1 MYIDSSTSIFYCR
14 VVCTWRLSGM
24 TYVPLNSSCHSL
36 AGMDASSV
44 IPKSSSDP
52 TTSLTM
58 EPAAKRRHLPSETSL
73 FRVLCPTTKAASLT
87 SLIRH
92 LQTLTGTKIHINSF
106 SSSSVEDECVIHIIS
121 NSNNHKDRVGTATCE
136 EEEENKEDE
145 EDNEGCSPA
154 QQALLRIF
162 DRMVRVSSD
171 EKEKLKENDRE
182 WDGLNSGDV
191 FSCRLLAA
199 SSQVGCVLG
208 RGGKI
213 VEKIRHESGAQV
225 RVLSKDHLPPCAS
238 AGDELILISGN
249 FSAVKKALL
258 SVSSCLQDNPR
269 VDTTNSGSTK
279 PSLGVLYGTSLLPHV
294 DPFPQRGF
302 SSSLHA
308 GDYHLR
314 GYYSFSGPENTG
326 SGNRMFLEEE
336 VIFKLLCQLEKVGSL
351 IGKGGCIIRALQ
363 SETGASIKIADAACD
378 SDERVVV
385 ISARENS
392 EQKHSPAQEAVIQV
406 HCRIAQ
412 IGFEPGA
419 AVVARLLVHSQ
430 QIGCLLGKGGFI
442 INEMR
447 RATGASIRIF
457 PKEQVPKC
465 GYPND
470 EVVQVIGSFQSVQD
484 ALFHITSRL
493 RETILPMNP
502 LSPNLGAPPYL
513 PRFPEMPPFFR
524 PRHNPASPRNYPSP
538 VGHSHGHDRSAFP
551 SQAPD
556 YPSSFSHGTD
566 RSGPSNMDRV
576 PYPCGSE
583 RPGHCS
589 TFDRPS
595 SSPRPWNPQTV
606 SSGNHR
612 GTSDVFGLASKN
624 GPLRSGSQAPIPTST
639 NIEITIPET
648 CLGHVRGENNSHL
661 TQIQQSSGAKVLI
674 NDLKPGATE
683 GVVLVSGTPKQTH
696 AAQSLIQAFIFCG
709 QTPP

>member
-1 MYIDSSTSIFYCR
+1 MEALWND
-14 VVCTWRLSGM
+14 

-36 AGMDASSV
+36 AQMDDSSV

-58 EPAAKRRHLPSETSL
+58 EPAAKRRHLTSETSL

-87 SLIRH
+87 GLIRH

-162 DRMVRVSSD
+162 DRMVRVSGD
-171 EKEKLKENDRE
+171 EKEKLKESDRE

-238 AGDELILISGN
+238 AGDELIL
-249 FSAVKKALL
+249 
-258 SVSSCLQDNPR
+258 
-269 VDTTNSGSTK
+269 
-279 PSLGVLYGTSLLPHV
+279 
-294 DPFPQRGF
+294 
-302 SSSLHA
+302 
-308 GDYHLR
+308 
-314 GYYSFSGPENTG
+314 
-326 SGNRMFLEEE
+326 
-336 VIFKLLCQLEKVGSL
+336 
-351 IGKGGCIIRALQ
+351 
-363 SETGASIKIADAACD
+363 
-378 SDERVVV
+378 
-385 ISARENS
+385 NS

-502 LSPNLGAPPYL
+502 LSPNFGAPPYL

-551 SQAPD
+551 SQPPD

-589 TFDRPS
+589 TLDRPS
-595 SSPRPWNPQTV
+595 SSPRTWNPQTV

-624 GPLRSGSQAPIPTST
+624 GPLRSSGSQAPIATST

>member
-1 MYIDSSTSIFYCR
+1 
-14 VVCTWRLSGM
+14 
-24 TYVPLNSSCHSL
+24 
-36 AGMDASSV
+36 MDASPV

-58 EPAAKRRHLPSETSL
+58 EPAAKRRHVPSETSL

-121 NSNNHKDRVGTATCE
+121 NSNNHKDRVSTATCE

-162 DRMVRVSSD
+162 DRMVRVSGD

-182 WDGLNSGDV
+182 WDGLNSREV
-191 FSCRLLAA
+191 FSCRLLVA

-238 AGDELILISGN
+238 AGDELIL
-249 FSAVKKALL
+249 
-258 SVSSCLQDNPR
+258 
-269 VDTTNSGSTK
+269 
-279 PSLGVLYGTSLLPHV
+279 
-294 DPFPQRGF
+294 
-302 SSSLHA
+302 
-308 GDYHLR
+308 
-314 GYYSFSGPENTG
+314 
-326 SGNRMFLEEE
+326 
-336 VIFKLLCQLEKVGSL
+336 
-351 IGKGGCIIRALQ
+351 
-363 SETGASIKIADAACD
+363 
-378 SDERVVV
+378 
-385 ISARENS
+385 NS

-412 IGFEPGA
+412 IGLEPGA

-442 INEMR
+442 IAEMR

-502 LSPNLGAPPYL
+502 LSPNFGAPPYL

-538 VGHSHGHDRSAFP
+538 VGHSHGHDRSAIP
-551 SQAPD
+551 SQPPD

-566 RSGPSNMDRV
+566 RSGPSNGDRV

-589 TFDRPS
+589 SFDRPS
-595 SSPRPWNPQTV
+595 SSPRPWNPQTI

-624 GPLRSGSQAPIPTST
+624 GPHRSGSQAPIPTST

-674 NDLKPGATE
+674 HDLKPGATE
-683 GVVLVSGTPKQTH
+683 GVVIVSGTPKQTH

-709 QTPP
+709 QTQP

>member
-1 MYIDSSTSIFYCR
+1 MEALWND
-14 VVCTWRLSGM
+14 

-36 AGMDASSV
+36 AQMDDSSV

-58 EPAAKRRHLPSETSL
+58 EPAAKRRHLTSETSL

-87 SLIRH
+87 GLIRH

-162 DRMVRVSSD
+162 DRMVRVSGD
-171 EKEKLKENDRE
+171 EKEKLKESDRE

-302 SSSLHA
+302 SSSLRA

-326 SGNRMFLEEE
+326 AGNRMFLEEE

-502 LSPNLGAPPYL
+502 LSPNFGAPPYL

-524 PRHNPASPRNYPSP
+524 PRHNPASP
-538 VGHSHGHDRSAFP
+538 H
-551 SQAPD
+551 
-556 YPSSFSHGTD
+556 

-589 TFDRPS
+589 TLDRPS
-595 SSPRPWNPQTV
+595 SSPRTWNPQTV

-624 GPLRSGSQAPIPTST
+624 GPLRSSGSQAPIATST

>member
-238 AGDELILISGN
+238 AGDELIL
-249 FSAVKKALL
+249 
-258 SVSSCLQDNPR
+258 
-269 VDTTNSGSTK
+269 
-279 PSLGVLYGTSLLPHV
+279 
-294 DPFPQRGF
+294 
-302 SSSLHA
+302 
-308 GDYHLR
+308 
-314 GYYSFSGPENTG
+314 
-326 SGNRMFLEEE
+326 
-336 VIFKLLCQLEKVGSL
+336 
-351 IGKGGCIIRALQ
+351 
-363 SETGASIKIADAACD
+363 
-378 SDERVVV
+378 
-385 ISARENS
+385 NS

-624 GPLRSGSQAPIPTST
+624 GPLRSSGSQAPIPTST

>member
-1 MYIDSSTSIFYCR
+1 
-14 VVCTWRLSGM
+14 
-24 TYVPLNSSCHSL
+24 
-36 AGMDASSV
+36 MDASPV

-58 EPAAKRRHLPSETSL
+58 EPAAKRRHVPSETSL

-121 NSNNHKDRVGTATCE
+121 NSNNHKDRVSTATCE
-136 EEEENKEDE
+136 EEEEIKEDE

-162 DRMVRVSSD
+162 DRMVRVSGD

-182 WDGLNSGDV
+182 WDGLNSREV
-191 FSCRLLAA
+191 FSCRLLVA

-238 AGDELILISGN
+238 AGDELILLTGN

-279 PSLGVLYGTSLLPHV
+279 PSLGMLYGTSLLPHV
-294 DPFPQRGF
+294 DPFPHRGF

-326 SGNRMFLEEE
+326 AGNRMFLEEE

-406 HCRIAQ
+406 HCRIAH
-412 IGFEPGA
+412 IGLEPGA

-442 INEMR
+442 ITEMR

-502 LSPNLGAPPYL
+502 LSPNFGAPPYL

-538 VGHSHGHDRSAFP
+538 VGHSHGHDRSAIP
-551 SQAPD
+551 SQPPD

-566 RSGPSNMDRV
+566 RSGLSNMDRV

-595 SSPRPWNPQTV
+595 SSPRPWNPQTI

-624 GPLRSGSQAPIPTST
+624 GPHRSGSQAPIPTST

-674 NDLKPGATE
+674 HDLKPGATE
-683 GVVLVSGTPKQTH
+683 GVVIVSGTPKQTH
-696 AAQSLIQAFIFCG
+696 TAQSLIQAFIFCG
-709 QTPP
+709 QTQP

>member
-1 MYIDSSTSIFYCR
+1 MEALWND
-14 VVCTWRLSGM
+14 

-36 AGMDASSV
+36 AQMDDSSV

-58 EPAAKRRHLPSETSL
+58 EPAAKRRHLTSETSL

-87 SLIRH
+87 GLIRH

-162 DRMVRVSSD
+162 DRMVRVSGD
-171 EKEKLKENDRE
+171 EKEKLKESDRE

-302 SSSLHA
+302 SSSLRA

-326 SGNRMFLEEE
+326 AGNRMFLEEE

-502 LSPNLGAPPYL
+502 LSPNFGAPPYL

-551 SQAPD
+551 SQPPD

-589 TFDRPS
+589 TLDRPS
-595 SSPRPWNPQTV
+595 SSPRTWNPQTV

-624 GPLRSGSQAPIPTST
+624 GPLRSGSQAPIATST